1 MTPTSAA
8 ASTRRR
14 RGPPPWEDRSR
25 VRSQLLVVRVN
36 QQEHEGIK
44 AAALMAGTTPS
55 DLVRKATAEYIR
67 EMQAGQ

>member
-14 RGPPPWEDRSR
+14 PGPAPWEDRSR
-25 VRSQLLVVRVN
+25 VRSQHLVVRVN

-55 DLVRKATAEYIR
+55 DLIRKATAQYIR